1 MVWQKGKTLTSKDG
15 AGHVAIVE
23 KIIDSN
29 TIYTSESAYKGS
41 AFFNCT
47 RKNTN
52 GRWGMN
58 ANYKFRGCII
68 NPAVKEEKKTIDQ
81 IAQEVIDGKW
91 GNGLARKNALKKA
104 GYDYDAV
111 QKRVNEI
118 LNGKIKVGDT
128 VKVINPVSYGTNK
141 KFKLYYKTY
150 KVMELSG
157 DRAVIG
163 VNGTVTAAID
173 VKNLKKA

>member
-1 MVWQKGKTLTSKDG
+1 M
-15 AGHVAIVE
+15 
-23 KIIDSN
+23 
-29 TIYTSESAYKGS
+29 
-41 AFFNCT
+41 
-47 RKNTN
+47 
-52 GRWGMN
+52 
-58 ANYKFRGCII
+58 
-68 NPAVKEEKKTIDQ
+68 
-81 IAQEVIDGKW
+81 
-91 GNGLARKNALKKA
+91 
-104 GYDYDAV
+104 

-157 DRAVIG
+157 NRAVIG
-163 VNGTVTAAID
+163 VNGVITAAID